1 MTASRP
7 NKPVQPADD
16 SRPAGG
22 GSPQEPP
29 SAGSLRLVHERD
41 QVEHFLNNV
50 ILLLEKFAYP
60 KAACFAVRLALHEAI
75 TNAFEHGHE
84 KLPPQTPV
92 GIEYKIN
99 SVEATFTIEDQG
111 PGFTPA
117 AVQDPTLD
125 ENLEIPSGRGIMLIR
140 AYMTDVSFN
149 PKGNRITMV
158 YRRPDAGPLPGFAT
172 T

>member
-1 MTASRP
+1 MTAPRP
-7 NKPVQPADD
+7 NQPAQA
-16 SRPAGG
+16 S
-22 GSPQEPP
+22 EPP
-29 SAGSLRLVHERD
+29 PSGSLQLVHDRD
-41 QVEHFLNNV
+41 AIEHFLNDV
-50 ILLLEKFAYP
+50 ILLLEKYDFP
-60 KAACFAVRLALHEAI
+60 KAGCFAVRLALHEAI

-92 GIEYKIN
+92 RVEYKIT
-99 SVEATFTIEDQG
+99 SDEAWFAIEDQG

-117 AVQDPTLD
+117 EVRDPTLD

-149 PKGNRITMV
+149 AKGNRILMTF
-158 YRRPDAGPLPGFAT
+158 RRPDSGPLPGFAT

>member
-1 MTASRP
+1 MTAPRP
-7 NKPVQPADD
+7 NKPAQTPA
-16 SRPAGG
+16 STTPAGG
-22 GSPQEPP
+22 PPAEPP
-29 SAGSLRLVHERD
+29 AAASLQLVHDRD
-41 QVEHFLNNV
+41 AVEHFLNDV
-50 ILLLEKFAYP
+50 IFLLEKFTYP

-84 KLPPQTPV
+84 KLPPETPV
-92 GIEYKIN
+92 RVEYDISAPQASF
-99 SVEATFTIEDQG
+99 SVEDQG

-117 AVQDPTLD
+117 EVRDPTLD

-149 PKGNRITMV
+149 PKGNRITMIF
-158 YRRPDAGPLPGFAT
+158 RRPDTGPLPGFAT